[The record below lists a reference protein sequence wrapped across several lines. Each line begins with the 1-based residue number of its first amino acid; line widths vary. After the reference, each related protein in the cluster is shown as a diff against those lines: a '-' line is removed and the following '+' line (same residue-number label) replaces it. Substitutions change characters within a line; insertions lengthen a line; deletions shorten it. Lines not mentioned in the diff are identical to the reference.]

1 MTLNPIPKF
10 ENTKKNPIKIII
22 IILVLLGIIKK
33 VLTWLNKA
41 KKV

>member
-1 MTLNPIPKF
+1 MTLNPIPKP
-10 ENTKKNPIKIII
+10 EKGKKNPIKIII
-22 IILVLLGIIKK
+22 IILVLLGIVKK